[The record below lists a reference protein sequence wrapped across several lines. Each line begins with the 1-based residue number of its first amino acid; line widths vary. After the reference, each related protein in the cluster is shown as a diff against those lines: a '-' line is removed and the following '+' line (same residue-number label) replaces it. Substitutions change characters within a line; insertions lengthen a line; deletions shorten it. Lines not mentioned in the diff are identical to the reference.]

1 MKKSNKALYNAL
13 LLFFIEIMRLLIL
26 KFFRKTLNAIFL
38 TIYRRNDWPLPIFI
52 LLDIQPFEYFN
63 EEK

>member
-1 MKKSNKALYNAL
+1 MKKSNKALYNLL
-13 LLFFIEIMRLLIL
+13 LLFFIEIMQVIEST
-26 KFFRKTLNAIFL
+26 FFQKPLNAIFL

>member
-1 MKKSNKALYNAL
+1 MKKSNKALYNLL
-13 LLFFIEIMRLLIL
+13 LLFFIEIMQVIEST
-26 KFFRKTLNAIFL
+26 FFQKPLNAIFL
-38 TIYRRNDWPLPIFI
+38 TIHRRNDWPLPIFI